1 MKLSDVLAVSGC
13 MMLVLSCSVK
23 EDREV
28 CPCRLVLE
36 MGEVDT
42 SVVKYAELVVSAPGG
57 FQTRDTLRAV
67 EFVTDHTVDV
77 PRDDISVGVYFGAED
92 CVDDEGCL
100 GIRFGDACP
109 PVYMHSSMV
118 RAEGESTR
126 ERIVMR
132 KNHCLMTIQVQTQ
145 KVFPFRLEVKGRVDG
160 YESGGMPS
168 DGDFM
173 YAMYTGED
181 GSCSLA
187 LPRQK
192 DASLVLEVHDD
203 TQTLKTFALGE
214 YVAASGYDWSEDD
227 LKDIAISL
235 DYALTKLIIS
245 IEDWEREY
253 VFDVVI

>member
-1 MKLSDVLAVSGC
+1 MKLSDVLAFSGC
-13 MMLVLSCSVK
+13 LMLVLSCYVK

-36 MGEVDT
+36 MGDVDT

-57 FQTRDTLRAV
+57 FHTRDTLMAEEFAV
-67 EFVTDHTVDV
+67 DHIVDV
-77 PRDDISVGVYFGAED
+77 PRDDVSVGVYFGAED
-92 CVDDEGCL
+92 CVDRMGRL
-100 GIRFGDACP
+100 GIRYGDECP
-109 PVYMHSSMV
+109 PVYMHSSLV
-118 RAEGESTR
+118 KAEGESTR

-160 YESGGMPS
+160 YEAGGVLS
-168 DGDFM
+168 EGDFM

-192 DASLVLEVHDD
+192 DSSLVLEVHDD
-203 TQTLKTFALGE
+203 TQILKTFALGE
-214 YVAASGYDWSEDD
+214 YVASSGYDWSDDD

-235 DYALTKLIIS
+235 DYALARLIIAV
-245 IEDWEREY
+245 EDWEKEY